1 MADNICFA
9 ILQEERVNTFGKRT
23 TLVLDAMERIPLS
36 FSTLKESRAWIRICK
51 KRNRR
56 DGSTPTTYTVEKMD
70 SPRFLEAYKATF
82 GRHGQLASQGKASSR
97 KARLRLC

>member
-36 FSTLKESRAWIRICK
+36 FSTLKESKAWIRICK
-51 KRNRR
+51 KRKRR

-82 GRHGQLASQGKASSR
+82 GRQEA
-97 KARLRLC
+97 ARLARDGELPKGAA